1 MTQEKA
7 YSFKSL
13 RRDKA
18 IKSRDLYRVRYS
30 DLVVVPGNNERDK
43 DERYWHSINAL
54 EKFLLGGGQ
63 VAPLEV
69 EVNPKTGA
77 IEIVQGHRRHE
88 AFGRVIP
95 AKQEQLRSLIREDMT
110 AADKAKLLEK
120 VDDLE
125 FIECIPFQ
133 GNDLQKL
140 VRIGTGNEHLA
151 LTEVE
156 TARLYKRAQVEFGLN
171 ATEISKAFNKPRD
184 HVDRHLALA
193 NADHGVQEAVK
204 TGKIAVTEAVKIA
217 KEHGSDAVEV
227 IEKEYAKAVKQGSK
241 KVTAGTMKGSP
252 LPRPVVNDLV
262 GNVAKFRRS
271 LSPEAETV
279 VNDFREGRI
288 DGGQVTIDVVP
299 LMALLAAH
307 GNVEAV
313 QEEQRKRAEAKAAKA
328 AEKAEAAK
336 TDDDD
341 L

>member
-95 AKQEQLRSLIREDMT
+95 AKQEQLRSLIREDMA

-120 VDDLE
+120 
-125 FIECIPFQ
+125 
-133 GNDLQKL
+133 KL
-140 VRIGTGNEHLA
+140 TTWSSSNASRSRATICKSSCASVRATSISRSRKWRPPDSTS
-151 LTEVE
+151 
-156 TARLYKRAQVEFGLN
+156 GL
-171 ATEISKAFNKPRD
+171 
-184 HVDRHLALA
+184 
-193 NADHGVQEAVK
+193 
-204 TGKIAVTEAVKIA
+204 
-217 KEHGSDAVEV
+217 
-227 IEKEYAKAVKQGSK
+227 
-241 KVTAGTMKGSP
+241 
-252 LPRPVVNDLV
+252 
-262 GNVAKFRRS
+262 RS
-271 LSPEAETV
+271 SSA
-279 VNDFREGRI
+279 
-288 DGGQVTIDVVP
+288 
-299 LMALLAAH
+299 
-307 GNVEAV
+307 
-313 QEEQRKRAEAKAAKA
+313 
-328 AEKAEAAK
+328 
-336 TDDDD
+336 
-341 L
+341 